1 MSCIYDAGHQG
12 ATYVGRLPSN
22 SVAKVIANR
31 ALSAPAAIKGLAYFF
46 NTLRRVQYPG
56 PGLPG
61 WLVAQVLGMATGQL
75 GHPVPVLVLVE
86 TADRRSG
93 RASPF
98 VRVPFAFGQI
108 LV

>member
-1 MSCIYDAGHQG
+1 MHANSLRGNGAAYDW
-12 ATYVGRLPSN
+12 PSTHN
-22 SVAKVIANR
+22 SVVKVIANR

-46 NTLRRVQYPG
+46 NTLPGVLHPG
-56 PGLPG
+56 PGLPR
-61 WLVAQVLGMATGQL
+61 WLVTQMLSMATRQL
-75 GHPVPVLVLVE
+75 GHPVPVLVLME
-86 TADRRSG
+86 TGDRRSV

>member
-12 ATYVGRLPSN
+12 AAYVGRLPSN

-31 ALSAPAAIKGLAYFF
+31 GLCAPAAVKGLAYFF
-46 NTLRRVQYPG
+46 NTLSGVQHPG
-56 PGLPG
+56 PGLPR
-61 WLVAQVLGMATGQL
+61 WLVTQMLSVATGQL
-75 GHPVPVLVLVE
+75 GHPVPVLVLME
-86 TADRRSG
+86 TGDRRSG

>member
-1 MSCIYDAGHQG
+1 MTYDWSSTH
-12 ATYVGRLPSN
+12 N

-46 NTLRRVQYPG
+46 NTLRRVQHPG
-56 PGLPG
+56 AGLP
-61 WLVAQVLGMATGQL
+61 WRLVAQMLGMATGQL
-75 GHPVPVLVLVE
+75 GHPVPVLVLME
-86 TADRRSG
+86 TDDRRSV

>member
-12 ATYVGRLPSN
+12 AAYVGRLPSN